1 MGSHLN
7 LHSLPMPFEL
17 TAKELEEL
25 FVIVDELSPE
35 DLQEVADEGGM
46 ETSDME
52 VVRRQLRNDVDSLS
66 EIHEDRM
73 AVFFWGHEMPF
84 GYYLAGGS
92 TSSDL
97 VSDLQET
104 IIRLSACP
112 ELLHCLR
119 VMAFSWAQMQRISTR
134 H

>member
-7 LHSLPMPFEL
+7 LHFLPMPSEL

-52 VVRRQLRNDVDSLS
+52 AVRRQLRNDVDSLS
-66 EIHEDRM
+66 EIHEERM
-73 AVFFWGHEMPF
+73 AVFFWNHEMPF
-84 GYYLAGGS
+84 GYYLVGGS
-92 TSSDL
+92 TSSDV
-97 VSDLQET
+97 VSEFQEA

-112 ELLHCLR
+112 KLLHCLR
-119 VMAFSWAQMQRISTR
+119 VMAFSWAQMQSISVR
-134 H
+134 N